1 MFLPL
6 TGRRGFRDGEDLMKS
21 RKFTNRSIIVWT
33 SPPTEGRGDFVGICL
48 INYGPISKRFV
59 RILLLFS
66 VLFFLPFCA
75 SKPDLIGRW
84 KEVGKAATI
93 EFSKDGAFKA
103 VDNQGMVVSGK
114 YTLLKDGRL
123 RCEIQQKEGS
133 AEVVNV
139 TISIKG
145 DELTLTSRDDTEVE
159 RYRRER

>member
-1 MFLPL
+1 VKGEEFR
-6 TGRRGFRDGEDLMKS
+6 GRQNKVGAYARG
-21 RKFTNRSIIVWT
+21 
-33 SPPTEGRGDFVGICL
+33 GRGESYEDGMQMIKSGEF
-48 INYGPISKRFV
+48 KRFV
-59 RILLLFS
+59 RVILLLS

-145 DELTLTSRDDTEVE
+145 DELTLTSPGDREVE
-159 RYRRER
+159 RYRREK

>member
-1 MFLPL
+1 M
-6 TGRRGFRDGEDLMKS
+6 MK
-21 RKFTNRSIIVWT
+21 
-33 SPPTEGRGDFVGICL
+33 
-48 INYGPISKRFV
+48 GPKYKRFA
-59 RILLLFS
+59 RPLLLIS
-66 VLFFLPFCA
+66 VLFFLAFCA

-84 KEVGKAATI
+84 KEVGKVATI

-103 VDNQGMVVSGK
+103 VDNQGMAVSGK
-114 YTLLKDGRL
+114 YILLKDGHL

-159 RYRRER
+159 HYRRER